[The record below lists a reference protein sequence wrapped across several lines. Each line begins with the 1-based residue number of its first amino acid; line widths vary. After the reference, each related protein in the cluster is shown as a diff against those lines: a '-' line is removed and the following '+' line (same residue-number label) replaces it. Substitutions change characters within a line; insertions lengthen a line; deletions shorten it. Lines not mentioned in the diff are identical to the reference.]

1 MCALSACRKRK
12 LYACQDI
19 SQLVSKE
26 GVDTPQL
33 AGVGARW
40 SELEVFDDTTYE
52 SRAAEQWVPSIP
64 GKDPCMTDG

>member
-1 MCALSACRKRK
+1 M
-12 LYACQDI
+12 
-19 SQLVSKE
+19 VSKE